1 LVARH
6 LDCWLYGSARL
17 SSDAFIRRFLIHVL
31 PSGFH
36 RIRHAGGL
44 ANGARRARTKAIRM
58 VLGATTNG
66 VTVWNWPNPTSTATV
81 RHSAIGYVTPKEAEE
96 AFYANL
102 NSLDKVA

>member
-1 LVARH
+1 
-6 LDCWLYGSARL
+6 
-17 SSDAFIRRFLIHVL
+17 
-31 PSGFH
+31 
-36 RIRHAGGL
+36 
-44 ANGARRARTKAIRM
+44 M